1 MGVGGACP
9 AASARFGEWKGP
21 ILVSLVLTAFG
32 TAATFFVRFVELT
45 LTAAILG
52 AAVFYGFATVFL
64 VSFVGVHEKRRRLR
78 TVFASLGLRKA
89 GTGRSFE
96 WALLLFPAVVGV
108 SLAGTAAL
116 SVILGPL
123 PPQVT
128 HTGSQPSWV
137 LWFTLVEAFFPVAI
151 VEEMYGRGYLLDRLM
166 PMHPASL
173 RKAGPAILVSAVLFA
188 LWHVGSYLQAYGF
201 SVAWTVG
208 LIGLNVFPL
217 SVVVGVAYVR
227 SRTQNIA
234 GVIFLHFLL
243 DALPVVAALVAA

>member
-1 MGVGGACP
+1 MSVGGACP
-9 AASARFGEWKGP
+9 AASARVGEWKGP
-21 ILVSLVLTAFG
+21 ILVWLVLTAFG
-32 TAATFFVRFVELT
+32 TAATFFVRFAELT
-45 LTAAILG
+45 LTSAILG
-52 AAVFYGFATVFL
+52 AAVFYGFTTVFL
-64 VSFVGVHEKRRRLR
+64 VGFVSLHEKRRLR

-89 GTGRSFE
+89 GAGRSLE

-108 SLAGTAAL
+108 SLAGTTAL
-116 SVILGPL
+116 SLTLGPL

-128 HTGSQPSWV
+128 HTGSLPPWV

-166 PMHPASL
+166 PTHPARL
-173 RKAGPAILVSAVLFA
+173 REAGPAILVSAVLFA
-188 LWHVGSYLQAYGF
+188 LWHVASYLQAYQF

-234 GVIFLHFLL
+234 GVILLHFLL
-243 DALPVVAALVAA
+243 DALPVVAALVVA